1 MILKIIL
8 GFILIA
14 FIETLNGIF
23 RIKVLNKSFSK
34 RLSKFISFI
43 LGSILIFLINL
54 FYIPILG
61 ISSQEEAFFIGF
73 TWALLMILYDVFVG
87 KFMFKM
93 SWENIADDFDILKGN
108 LLSLGII
115 LIVFMPIFVFKYF

>member
-8 GFILIA
+8 GFIIIA

-34 RLSKFISFI
+34 KLSKFISFI
-43 LGSILIFLINL
+43 LGSILIFTINL

-73 TWALLMILYDVFVG
+73 TWALLMILYDVFIG

>member
-23 RIKVLNKSFSK
+23 RIKVLNKSFTK
-34 RLSKFISFI
+34 KLSKFISFI

>member
-1 MILKIIL
+1 MIFKIIL

-23 RIKVLNKSFSK
+23 RIKVLNKSFTK
-34 RLSKFISFI
+34 KLSKFISFI

-87 KFMFKM
+87 KFMFKI

>member
-1 MILKIIL
+1 MIFKIIL
-8 GFILIA
+8 GFIIIA

-23 RIKVLNKSFSK
+23 RIKVLNKSFTK
-34 RLSKFISFI
+34 KLSKFISFI

-54 FYIPILG
+54 FYIPILS

>member
-14 FIETLNGIF
+14 FIETLNGIL

-34 RLSKFISFI
+34 KLSKFMSFI
-43 LGSILIFLINL
+43 LGSILIFIINL

>member
-23 RIKVLNKSFSK
+23 RIKVLNKSFTK
-34 RLSKFISFI
+34 KLSKFISFI

-54 FYIPILG
+54 FYIPILS